1 MKKILIAMLA
11 VALLLCGCV
20 RTTTPAIQTQP
31 QTQPTSP
38 STAAT
43 TAATEPTY
51 PTAEIRQTPIYAISL
66 PVISESESAENG
78 EVIFEHIY
86 QNISSLTLPE
96 PEVANKI
103 ILDFYNRADAAQTVL
118 QLQEQAKEDHA
129 TQPNGNWPY
138 RYATVYKPER
148 LDSSVLSLSGYV
160 SSYSGGTHPESIGKS
175 ATYDL
180 LTGNTLNI
188 SGVLQE
194 TATIEEL
201 LPLIYDALKPQSET
215 LFEGYE
221 TMVAEKFRQG
231 IDQNPDWYFS
241 DTGLCFFFSPY
252 EIAPFASGTV
262 VAQIPYTQL
271 LGILR
276 DEYFPAERDIA
287 AGKLQVIPYETAAL
301 DDYSQFTELT
311 LASGGKKYLL
321 VTDSTVQDVRIYF
334 SQATAPA
341 YGYTTQYT
349 VFAAYGLTVHDA
361 IVLET
366 DEPVT
371 VSYRSG
377 NEIFTVEI
385 GK

>member
-20 RTTTPAIQTQP
+20 RTTTPAVQSQP
-31 QTQPTSP
+31 QTQSTVP
-38 STAAT
+38 STAAAT
-43 TAATEPTY
+43 DATEPTF
-51 PTAEIRQTPIYAISL
+51 PATEIRQSPIYAISL
-66 PVISESESAENG
+66 PVITESQAAENG
-78 EVIFEHIY
+78 EVIFEHTY

-96 PEVANKI
+96 PEVASKI

-129 TQPNGNWPY
+129 KQPNGNWPY

-175 ATYDL
+175 VTYDL

-188 SGVLQE
+188 SAVLLE
-194 TATIEEL
+194 TATTEEL
-201 LPLIYDALKPQSET
+201 LPLIYEALKPQSDS

-231 IDQNPDWYFS
+231 IDQNQDWYFS

-262 VAQIPYTQL
+262 IAEIPYTQL

-287 AGKLQVIPYETAAL
+287 AGKLQAIPYETAAL

-311 LASGGKKYLL
+311 LATGGEKYLL
-321 VTDSTVQDVRIYF
+321 VTDSTVQDVQIHF
-334 SQATAPA
+334 SQTTAPA
-341 YGYTTQYT
+341 YGYTTEYT
-349 VFAAYGLTVHDA
+349 VFAAYGLTLHDA

-377 NEIFTVEI
+377 NETFTEEI